1 MHGFRLDATGYPL
14 ACQPAPEDYRHGQ
27 EHDHQHT
34 PGGRGGFFGQRG
46 GQDHRREGGSRN
58 ERRQHRVAE
67 VSHDDPR
74 ALGQVRADQDQP

>member
-34 PGGRGGFFGQRG
+34 PGGRGGFFLFTIAIPGKFLIVAHT
-46 GQDHRREGGSRN
+46 DHTDLG
-58 ERRQHRVAE
+58 VAR
-67 VSHDDPR
+67 S
-74 ALGQVRADQDQP
+74 AWL